1 MPLLVILAGF
11 VLAMAVLIIKLQE
24 IQLRQKQRIIEGQ
37 DEIIAKQRQLIEEKM
52 TSVVEQALTPKKK
65 RGRHERTFSPSTAP
79 IVDVVGSDPPDK
91 RSLF

>member
-65 RGRHERTFSPSTAP
+65 RGRPRKN
-79 IVDVVGSDPPDK
+79 V
-91 RSLF
+91 